1 VSNSLVRRFE
11 FSADAEQRLQAL
23 MDRCGTNDS
32 AEVLRKAL
40 RLFEWAV
47 EEVENGRRIY
57 ALDESN
63 KGSRIDIREAS
74 ATAAPLGR
82 HRGPGWIQFYC
93 ERTQAMQK
101 RPFVSYAFIPLLAL
115 SGCAEAGKLA
125 SADLTNA
132 AQVANQSGDSQG
144 AACWVALA
152 PAANAIETAPKPG
165 LASVIEAD
173 RLFASATQGPN
184 APCNA
189 VGGMILSM
197 VLRKAVPFLP

>member
-1 VSNSLVRRFE
+1 MSNSLVRRFE

-82 HRGPGWIQFYC
+82 HRGRG
-93 ERTQAMQK
+93 
-101 RPFVSYAFIPLLAL
+101 
-115 SGCAEAGKLA
+115 
-125 SADLTNA
+125 
-132 AQVANQSGDSQG
+132 
-144 AACWVALA
+144 
-152 PAANAIETAPKPG
+152 
-165 LASVIEAD
+165 
-173 RLFASATQGPN
+173 
-184 APCNA
+184 
-189 VGGMILSM
+189 
-197 VLRKAVPFLP
+197 